1 MCVNVSSRVRTVWIF
16 GLSGA
21 GKTTFAQ
28 EIINTMRMPYLH
40 LDGDVVRQSICSDL
54 GFSIEDRLENVRRVA
69 NICRLCNDQDI
80 SCVVSMIT
88 PLQAMR
94 QVARSLIGPE
104 RFRLIYLSTPL
115 DVCSAR
121 DCKGLYEQN
130 VDCLTGVQQEFEPLR
145 EDEDASLILSTA
157 TSSMSDL
164 VTLAR
169 GYVRKEDL

>member
-1 MCVNVSSRVRTVWIF
+1 MCVNVSNRVRTVWIF

-40 LDGDVVRQSICSDL
+40 LDGDVIRQSICSDL
-54 GFSIEDRLENVRRVA
+54 GFSLEDRLENVRRVA
-69 NICRLCNDQDI
+69 GICKLCNDQDI

-88 PLQAMR
+88 PMKSMR
-94 QVARSLIGPE
+94 QAAQSIIGE
-104 RFRLIYLSTPL
+104 DKFRLIYISTPL
-115 DVCSAR
+115 DVCAAR
-121 DCKGLYEQN
+121 DSKGLYGKN
-130 VDCLTGVQQEFEPLR
+130 ADCLTGVQQEFEPLG
-145 EDEDASLILSTA
+145 EDEKASLILSTA
-157 TSSMSDL
+157 TSSVSDL